1 MAATNPYGADVG
13 VLGPAS
19 NGEEVTP
26 SDSTDLTHVS
36 RGLYIG
42 VAGTISVVMRGGQTL
57 SITVE
62 AGLHP
67 LAVSRVRATGT
78 TATGIVAV
86 W

>member
-1 MAATNPYGADVG
+1 MAIGSDTSRTTSATRAV
-13 VLGPAS
+13 A
-19 NGEEVTP
+19 VTP
-26 SDSTDLTHVS
+26 SDSTDLEYTT

-42 VAGTISVVMRGGQTL
+42 VAGNLSVVMAGGD
-57 SITVE
+57 TVIIPVQ

-67 LAVSRVRATGT
+67 LSVSRVRATGT